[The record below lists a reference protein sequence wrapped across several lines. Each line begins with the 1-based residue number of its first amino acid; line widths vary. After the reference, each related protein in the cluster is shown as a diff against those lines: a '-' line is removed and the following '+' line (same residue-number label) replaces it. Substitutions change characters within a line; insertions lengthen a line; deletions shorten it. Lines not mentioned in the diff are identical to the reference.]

1 MAMTHVRIPTPS
13 GVVVLEIGVDLDG
26 KVVSACVK
34 LGVRD
39 DFDKA
44 AQAAALASQWKIPAP
59 PVPVRGYVLT
69 ITECT
74 PEPECKHRPPL
85 RAK

>member
-1 MAMTHVRIPTPS
+1 MR
-13 GVVVLEIGVDLDG
+13 
-26 KVVSACVK
+26 
-34 LGVRD
+34 GVRD

-59 PVPVRGYVLT
+59 HVPVRGFVLT

-74 PEPECKHRPPL
+74 PDRASDCSHRAAISP
-85 RAK
+85 KSE